1 MSNFHVLCLISGYFN
16 STLNPLIYVMTN
28 RDFKDAFK
36 DILKKT
42 FCWCCPSRTD
52 DGFPIGSSGM
62 SGGGPG
68 AGFRDGMPNTNPDR
82 LNVDYV

>member
-1 MSNFHVLCLISGYFN
+1 
-16 STLNPLIYVMTN
+16 MTN

-42 FCWCCPSRTD
+42 FCWCCPSRND
-52 DGFPIGSSGM
+52 DGLGFPVNSTVSSRGAGGFGEGRGSGM
-62 SGGGPG
+62 GGSMAAP
-68 AGFRDGMPNTNPDR
+68 NPDR